1 MENKIKATDEDRDSA
16 VTAMHELDCLHVF
29 FVTDPKPETIIA
41 FNTVI
46 QHLIKIQNSQ

>member
-1 MENKIKATDEDRDSA
+1 MKNKIKATDEDRDSA
-16 VTAMHELDCLHVF
+16 VTAMHELDCLHSF
-29 FVTDPKPETIIA
+29 FRIDSNPETIIA